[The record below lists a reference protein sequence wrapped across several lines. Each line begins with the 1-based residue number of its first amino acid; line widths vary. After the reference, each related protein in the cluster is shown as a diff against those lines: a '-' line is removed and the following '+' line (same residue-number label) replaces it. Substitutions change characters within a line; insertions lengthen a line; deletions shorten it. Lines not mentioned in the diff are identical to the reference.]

1 MDPRDS
7 FVPHCKVAPR
17 RLADSGTGVLKGGRI
32 GSKHRWT
39 LDREWR
45 AEDGRAQGVSA
56 QVVSGDTGKKG
67 AMSRFEQAWEMGVTA
82 RSAPGEAQ
90 VAESDGGHWRL
101 GHDPLCPD
109 FCAQCPSI
117 RDTNTRAT
125 SVQVSVHLHRRVS
138 GENG

>member
-1 MDPRDS
+1 MWGVGGRCLVSKRSQARLTLKGRKVEVDPRDS

-45 AEDGRAQGVSA
+45 GEDGRAQGVSA

-67 AMSRFEQAWEMGVTA
+67 AMSRFE
-82 RSAPGEAQ
+82 
-90 VAESDGGHWRL
+90 
-101 GHDPLCPD
+101 
-109 FCAQCPSI
+109 
-117 RDTNTRAT
+117 
-125 SVQVSVHLHRRVS
+125 
-138 GENG
+138 